1 MSEFAVVDASV
12 AIKWFVKEEDSD
24 NATALARF
32 WADEGTRLAAPFLM
46 PFEVANALHR
56 RVARGE
62 LEVSGAADLMQ
73 DLMSIGIE
81 FYEPSGLHGK
91 AFELASLLGQ
101 GAVYDSHCLAL
112 AETLDCEF
120 WTADRR
126 FYRAASPVVPNVR
139 WIGEFVAPG

>member
-1 MSEFAVVDASV
+1 MSEFVVVDASV

-24 NATALARF
+24 NATALARY

-62 LEVSGAADLMQ
+62 LEVGGAADLMQ

-81 FYEPSGLHGK
+81 FYESSGLYGR
-91 AFELASLLGQ
+91 ALELASLLGQ
-101 GAVYDSHCLAL
+101 GAVYDAHYLAL
-112 AETLDCEF
+112 AQIFDCEY
-120 WTADRR
+120 WTADQR
-126 FYRAASPVVPNVR
+126 FYRAATQADQNVR
-139 WIGEFVAPG
+139 WIGEFVAPV